1 MFKVRASAGGKLMTE
16 PRSKTETL
24 SETTKSYVYEWLKEK
39 IYGVH
44 KQISSKYLNKG
55 LKLEDTAI
63 DKSIEWLDLP
73 FAIKNEQFFEN
84 DYFCG
89 TPDLIVD
96 GVVYDTKCSWD
107 CFTFPLFDDK
117 IPTKDYFYQL
127 QIYMELTGCRKAVLI
142 YVLLNTPDELTY
154 EEKHNYD
161 NVDKKYRIKTY
172 EVDYDSEVIEK
183 LQNKVVEV
191 RNFIKTLNY

>member
-1 MFKVRASAGGKLMTE
+1 MFKIRASAGGKLMTE

-24 SETTKSYVYEWLKEK
+24 SETTKTYVYEWLKEQ
-39 IYGVH
+39 IYGVR
-44 KQISSKYLNKG
+44 KNIQNKYLSKG

-73 FAIKNEQFFEN
+73 FTLKNEQFFEN
-84 DYFCG
+84 DFFCG

-96 GVVYDTKCSWD
+96 GIVYDTKCSWD
-107 CFTFPLFDDK
+107 CFTFPLFDND

-127 QIYMELTGCRKAVLI
+127 QIYMELTGLKKAKLV

-154 EEKHNYD
+154 DEKHNYD
-161 NVDKKYRIKTY
+161 NLDKKYRIKTFD
-172 EVDYDSEVIEK
+172 VDYDAEVIEK
-183 LQNKVVEV
+183 LQNKVLEV
-191 RNFIKTLNY
+191 RKFINQLNY